1 MTWTQIHKKSF
12 KYIFKY
18 VLRSF
23 VSAIPKTFL
32 LNVGFYELN
41 YIFKIMIVAK
51 Q

>member
-1 MTWTQIHKKSF
+1 MTWTQIHKESF
-12 KYIFKY
+12 KYIFKIS
-18 VLRSF
+18 SF

-32 LNVGFYELN
+32 LNVGFYEIN